1 MKYKTEQEEFWS
13 GEFGNEYIDRNNSER
28 DVAGNIVLFSEVLKR
43 TSSVH
48 SMIEFGSNIGEN
60 LKAMRTLIPNLKCA
74 AIEINRKAADILR
87 NDPFF
92 KEKVQVNETSIL
104 EYDVKEKYDFVLI
117 KGVLIHINP
126 DVLEDVYQKLYDSSN
141 RYICIAEYYNPSPI
155 AIDYRGN
162 ADRLFKRDFAGE
174 FMDKFPDC
182 KLIDYGFT
190 YHRDPN
196 FYFDDTNWFL
206 LEKR

>member
-1 MKYKTEQEEFWS
+1 MNYKTEQEKFWR
-13 GEFGNEYIDRNNSER
+13 GEFGNEYVDRNNSLREVSGN
-28 DVAGNIVLFSEVLKR
+28 VALFSEIMKR
-43 TSSVH
+43 TSNVH

-60 LKAMRTLIPNLKCA
+60 LKAIRILFPDIECS
-74 AIEINRKAADILR
+74 AIEINHRAAEILR
-87 NDPFF
+87 NDSFF
-92 KEKVQVNETSIL
+92 TDKVHVNETSIL
-104 EYDVKEKYDFVLI
+104 EYEAKEKYDFVLI

-126 DVLEDVYQKLYDSSN
+126 DMLEDVYQKLYDSSN
-141 RYICIAEYYNPSPI
+141 RYICIAEYYNPSPV

-174 FMDKFPDC
+174 FMDRYSDC
-182 KLIDYGFT
+182 TLIDYGFT

-196 FYFDDTNWFL
+196 FSFDDITWFL